1 MRSST
6 SLLGRTLLWIALQA
20 RHLNEN
26 LEKNLQL
33 ESVYYKKTGGK
44 FGGYRLYSYI
54 CKCNNNKK
62 LIHIRLNLDEAVCE
76 YRLIFL
82 YVGDPEIFVIH
93 GIHIGHQKRHD

>member
-1 MRSST
+1 MKEIRGRGSV
-6 SLLGRTLLWIALQA
+6 LL
-20 RHLNEN
+20 
-26 LEKNLQL
+26 
-33 ESVYYKKTGGK
+33 KKTGGK

-54 CKCNNNKK
+54 CNCNNNKI
-62 LIHIRLNLDEAVCE
+62 LIHLRLNLDEAVCE